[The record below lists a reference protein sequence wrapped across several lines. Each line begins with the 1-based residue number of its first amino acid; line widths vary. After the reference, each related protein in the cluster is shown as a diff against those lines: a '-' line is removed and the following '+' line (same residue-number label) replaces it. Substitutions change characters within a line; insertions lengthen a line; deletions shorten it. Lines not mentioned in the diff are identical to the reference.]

1 MKLRNMC
8 AAASI
13 ALLLAFAAFSQQA
26 PKTADAQLL
35 QKAKAIHQQ
44 AITIDTHVDIPTENY
59 DPGEKSSAKCTLPK
73 MEQGGI
79 KGVFL
84 AVYVGQSPQLNE
96 QSYRAAY
103 EAAMVKFNEIHNL
116 TEKLYPK
123 LCALATSPA
132 DVLRIVKTGKRA
144 IMIGIENGFVIGT
157 DLSLLKRYY
166 DLGARYITLCH
177 NGDDQIC
184 DSAQDSEHLNNG
196 LSPFGE
202 QVVAEMNRLGIMV
215 DVSHIGEKS
224 FWDVIQLAQAPVIA
238 SHSSCAALTAHPRNL
253 TDEQL
258 KALSKNGGVVQIVA
272 VPDFLA
278 SAARADAAAK
288 LRKEIGL
295 DKFDTL
301 PTSKRTPAQQSEYE
315 KLSQTFEERSQ
326 AIDAQYPVTII
337 DFVNHIDHAVK
348 VAGIDH
354 VGIGSDFDGGGGVL
368 GFNDHSEA
376 LNVTVELVRRGYSA
390 RDIDKIWGGNLLR
403 VWGEVEKRAAKK

>member
-1 MKLRNMC
+1 MKLRSTC
-8 AAASI
+8 AAVSI

-26 PKTADAQLL
+26 PKGADAQLL
-35 QKAKAIHQQ
+35 RKAKAIHQR
-44 AITIDTHVDIPTENY
+44 AITLDTHVDIPAENY
-59 DPGEKSSAKCTLPK
+59 DPGENSHAKCTLPK
-73 MEQGGI
+73 MEQGGV

-84 AVYVGQSPQLNE
+84 AVYVEQSPQLNE
-96 QSYRAAY
+96 KSYKAAY
-103 EAAMVKFNEIHNL
+103 EAAMLKFNEIHNL
-116 TEKLYPK
+116 TEKLYPSR
-123 LCALATSPA
+123 CALATSPA

-157 DLSLLKRYY
+157 DLSMLKKYY

-184 DSAQDSEHLNNG
+184 DSAQESQHLNNG
-196 LSPFGE
+196 LSPFGK

-224 FWDVIQLAQAPVIA
+224 FWDVIQVTQAPVIA

-258 KALSKNGGVVQIVA
+258 SALSKNGGVIQVVA

-278 SAARADAAAK
+278 SAARADAIAK

-295 DKFDTL
+295 DKFDAL
-301 PTSKRTPAQQSEYE
+301 PRGNRTPVQQSEFA
-315 KLSQTFEERSQ
+315 KLGKTFEERLK
-326 AIDAQYPVTII
+326 AVDAQYPVTLT

-354 VGIGSDFDGGGGVL
+354 VGIGTDFDGGGGVL

-376 LNVTVELVRRGYSA
+376 LNVTVELVRRGYSEK
-390 RDIDKIWGGNLLR
+390 DIDKIWGGNLLR